1 MRFLLPLLA
10 LTLAVPALAE
20 DANPIPRNVTAEGMA
35 QIRIRPD
42 RASVRFGV
50 QHQAP
55 DAKKA
60 QEKVNADM
68 QRVIQALRKQGIP
81 EARIS
86 TERMELSPVYD
97 YGKNHQGPPKLAG
110 FRASNVV
117 RVELDVL
124 PGKDAGIGQAIDAAV
139 SAGVNSIEG
148 IEFYLADEGPARR
161 QALAKAAEEARHR
174 AETLAGALGVKLGD
188 LLAVTDG
195 SIEIQPPPMPMYA
208 AKMERGL
215 AADTQVQPGELT
227 VRAVARVRYAIK

>member
-10 LTLAVPALAE
+10 LTLALPAVADE
-20 DANPIPRNVTAEGMA
+20 ARIQRHVSAEGVA
-35 QIRIRPD
+35 QIQIRPD
-42 RASVRFGV
+42 RAAVRFGV

-68 QRVIQALRKQGIP
+68 QRVIQALRKQGVP

-86 TERMELSPVYD
+86 TERLQLQPVYD

-110 FRASNVV
+110 FQASNVI
-117 RVELDVL
+117 RVELEVQ
-124 PGKDAGIGQAIDAAV
+124 PGKDTGIGQVIDAGV
-139 SAGVNSIEG
+139 TTGVNSIEG

-161 QALAKAAEEARHR
+161 QALAKAAEEARKR
-174 AETLAGALGVKLGD
+174 AETLAGALGAKLGD

-195 SIEIQPPPMPMYA
+195 SMDVQPPPMPLYA
-208 AKMERGL
+208 AKMERSM
-215 AADTQVQPGELT
+215 AADTQIQPGELT
-227 VRAVARVRYAIK
+227 IRAVAKVRYAIK